1 MDRSRRGGTKQERGQ
16 AAAPPVASRLTVR
29 KKQNRKR
36 PVSLWARVPDRGAVL
51 DACGR
56 ALRRSLPALIA
67 TVVLS
72 GVGVGAWLGYR
83 FVTTSERFAIAAI
96 EIDGAR
102 QLTVDGVRDAL
113 PVKLG
118 ANIFTTDLGDVTRA
132 VRGNP
137 WIKAASAHRVLPDTL
152 VVEIVEHQAAAV
164 VQLGADLYLADEAGH
179 PFKRAQVELGETE
192 RLPIVTGIG
201 RDEMRTAPRET
212 AELVVRALGVLARW
226 KSGALRPDI
235 SEIHVDA
242 HHAITLRTYD
252 RGVAIQLG
260 ALRELEERLTTFDTA
275 WSELSDSER
284 ARVTA
289 MHLDARSDQVTVAF
303 AKD

>member
-1 MDRSRRGGTKQERGQ
+1 MDRSRRGGTKERGQ
-16 AAAPPVASRLTVR
+16 PAAPPAASRLTVR

-36 PVSLWARVPDRGAVL
+36 PVSLWTRMPNRTAVL
-51 DACGR
+51 DGCGR
-56 ALRRSLPALIA
+56 ALRRSLPALV
-67 TVVLS
+67 TLLVVIGL
-72 GVGVGAWLGYR
+72 GGGAWLGYR

-96 EIDGAR
+96 EVEGAR
-102 QLTVDGVRDAL
+102 QLTVDSVRDAL
-113 PVKLG
+113 PVKVG
-118 ANIFTTDLGDVTRA
+118 ENIFTTDLGDVTRA
-132 VRGNP
+132 LRGNP
-137 WIKAASAHRVLPDTL
+137 WIRSASAHRVLPDTL

-164 VQLGADLYLADEAGH
+164 VQLGADLYLADASGH

-192 RLPIVTGIG
+192 HLPIVTGIG
-201 RDEMRTAPRET
+201 RDEMRVAPRAT
-212 AELVVRALGVLARW
+212 QELVVRALAVLTRW
-226 KSGALRPDI
+226 RTNALRPEI

-260 ALRELEERLTTFDTA
+260 ALRELEDRLTTFDAA
-275 WSELSDSER
+275 WSELDDSER

-289 MHLDARSDQVTVAF
+289 LHLDARSDQVTVAF